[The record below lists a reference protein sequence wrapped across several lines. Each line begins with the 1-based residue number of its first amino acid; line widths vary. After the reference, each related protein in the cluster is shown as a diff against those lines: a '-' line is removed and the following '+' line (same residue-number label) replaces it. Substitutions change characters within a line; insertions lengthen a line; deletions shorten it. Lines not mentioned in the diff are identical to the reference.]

1 MVDIC
6 SDRQN
11 EVDHKRAVRDGS
23 SLTCILR
30 SAPTTLPVS
39 SMTIT
44 SNLALSSANREEYSG
59 LLGVLVLVSGATI
72 EGTGLL
78 LASYSVVV
86 PAELESV
93 NIVVRATLVT
103 DLP

>member
-44 SNLALSSANREEYSG
+44 SNLALSSAREEYSDS
-59 LLGVLVLVSGATI
+59 LGVLVLVSGATI

-78 LASYSVVV
+78 RASYSVVV

-93 NIVVRATLVT
+93 NIVVRVTPVT